1 MASKINK
8 VKFPDFLLRTPCVI
22 CLYEGGLDENGGPK
36 IFKDGIK
43 VNCIFSEHVKRV
55 NDKDGKTVV
64 LSGKV
69 IVKGDIAP
77 KLKTV
82 AGGKITVNKREFII
96 YAAHRPKN
104 PDGTVNHTEFEII

>member
-22 CLYEGGLDENGGPK
+22 CLYAEGLSENGGPK
-36 IFKDGIK
+36 IYKDNIK
-43 VNCIFSEHVKRV
+43 ERCIFSEHVKRV
-55 NDKDGKTVV
+55 FDKDGKTVI

-69 IVKGDIAP
+69 IVKGDVAP
-77 KLKTV
+77 KLKTLS
-82 AGGKITVNKREFII
+82 GGKITVNKREFSIH
-96 YAAHRPKN
+96 AAHRPRN